1 MKHISILFVIFILLP
16 APAHSQTDTLTFT
29 PQWLPQAQ
37 FAGYYVAREKGFYNE
52 EGLTIKIEH
61 PSASVNATQML
72 ENNTADVI
80 SLFLVSAL
88 KARGQGLKLVNIAQ
102 QSQHSALMFVSHKKS
117 GIEQLSQ
124 LNNKRIA
131 IWKSGFDEVPK
142 ALMQSNNYDVEW
154 VPILSS
160 INLFMAGGVD
170 AMTVMWYNEYDQI
183 INAGI
188 NPGELNTF
196 YFSDYGYN
204 IPEDGLYCMES
215 TYLQRKNELGNFVK
229 ATIRGWEYA
238 RSNPGEALDIVLKEM
253 KKAHVPTN
261 YTHQKWMLQCI
272 LDLNLPGDKNV
283 EKGELAETDFYK
295 TLNLLK
301 NGSYINKNIKFD
313 EFYKPVLKK

>member
-1 MKHISILFVIFILLP
+1 MKHFSVFFIIFILLANLSP
-16 APAHSQTDTLTFT
+16 AQTDTLTFT
-29 PQWLPQAQ
+29 PHWLPQAQ
-37 FAGYYVAREKGFYNE
+37 FAGYYVAREKNFYNK
-52 EGLTIKIEH
+52 EGLTVKIKH
-61 PSASVNATQML
+61 PSASINATQML

-88 KARGQGLKLVNIAQ
+88 KARGDGLQLVNIAQ
-102 QSQHSALMFVSHKKS
+102 QSQNSALMFVTHKKS
-117 GIEQLSQ
+117 GIEQLNQ

-142 ALMQSNNYDVEW
+142 ALMKTNNYNIEW

-160 INLFMAGGVD
+160 INLFMFGGVD

-183 INAGI
+183 INSGI
-188 NPGELNTF
+188 NPDELNTF
-196 YFSDYGYN
+196 HFSEFGYN

-215 TYLQRKNELGNFVK
+215 TYLQQKNDLGKFVN

-238 RSNPGEALDIVLKEM
+238 RNNPEEALNIVLKEM

-261 YTHQKWMLQCI
+261 YTHQKWMLQCM
-272 LDLNLPGDKNV
+272 LELNQPGNKNV
-283 EKGELAETDFYK
+283 EKGELAETDFHK

-301 NGSYINKNIKFD
+301 NGSYINKTITYN